1 MASDATASP
10 GPDRPGPQHPS
21 AHGRLVLVRH
31 GQTLWAATGRHTGRT
46 DVPLTAAGEASA
58 RALPILLEGFSLGE
72 VRTSPLARARET
84 ARLAGLT
91 AVVDDRL
98 AEWDY
103 GGYEGLTAAQIRHR
117 TGTAWSVFRD
127 GVVPGATPGETL
139 AQVADRARRVLDDV
153 LPALDGADVALVAH
167 GHLLRVLAAVYLGL
181 DPQARI
187 GGLHLFTFNQVAQT
201 EAWRQE
207 LLSS

>member
-10 GPDRPGPQHPS
+10 GPDRPGPQHQGGP
-21 AHGRLVLVRH
+21 GRLVLVRH

-58 RALPILLEGFSLGE
+58 RALPILLEGFTLGE

-139 AQVADRARRVLDDV
+139 AQVADRARRVLDSV
-153 LPALDGADVALVAH
+153 RPALARTDVALVAH